1 MSTVEFVRPATASD
15 LVELCRLEVAYRDAA
30 GSTSRGGEQWLRTHP
45 ALDLSGWTR
54 RVSDETAETVVAGID
69 GVVLG
74 FASLRLNTSTH
85 STPVAEIDGIFVE
98 EGARELGL
106 GDAMLAAL
114 VDGARRLGAK
124 EIEATALPG
133 DRDTKNLFER
143 AGLVAR
149 LITVSKSLS

>member
-15 LVELCRLEVAYRDAA
+15 LVELCRLEVAYREAA
-30 GSTSRGGEQWLRTHP
+30 GSTRRGGEQWLRSNP
-45 ALDLSGWTR
+45 ALDLAGWNM
-54 RVSDETAETVVAGID
+54 RVSDNSAVTVVAGID

-74 FASLRLNTSTH
+74 FASLRLHSAAH
-85 STPVAEIDGIFVE
+85 STSVAAIDGIFVE

-114 VDGARRLGAK
+114 VDGARRLGAE

-149 LITVSKSLS
+149 LITVSKPLS